1 MLAAMRGLKGPGAL
15 VVVVG
20 TPAALYLGFCGV
32 VLGGGS
38 LSQFAEAKRYL
49 GSAVAC
55 AAAVA
60 IAAWRAFRRDP
71 EP

>member
-1 MLAAMRGLKGPGAL
+1 MLGAMRGLRGPGA
-15 VVVVG
+15 VVVLVG

-32 VLGGGS
+32 ILGGGS

-49 GSAVAC
+49 AGAAAC
-55 AAAVA
+55 AVAVA
-60 IAAWRAFRRDP
+60 IAAWRAFRRGP